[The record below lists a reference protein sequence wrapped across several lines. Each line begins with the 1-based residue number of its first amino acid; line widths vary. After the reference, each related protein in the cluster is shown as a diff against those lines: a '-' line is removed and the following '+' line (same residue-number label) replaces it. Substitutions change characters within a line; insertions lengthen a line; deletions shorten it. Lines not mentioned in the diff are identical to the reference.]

1 MLAPAPGANLPEIR
15 LTACDVWVLGDVVV
29 DLATQRV
36 RHAGGG
42 EVRLTPRAVAVL
54 RALIGMGDRPLSRDQ
69 LLATVWAQT
78 ETGDEVVS
86 KAINELRLALGDHDT
101 RRRRYIET
109 IPKLGYRLI
118 CVCRPLHAGAVA
130 VAGAAAGIEAGEAA
144 VEGAS
149 AVDELSTAGLPS
161 RTDDA
166 AGAEQSSE
174 SADSSVVSTTDAALS
189 PASSFVT
196 DGVAETE
203 PSSVR
208 AHAPTSD
215 PVHDSGIPLR
225 EYPVSKRCRPWRNLA
240 AVLLAAGAISAWLL
254 LPSSP
259 SPGRYSAAALRTS
272 LAQPPKIVA
281 TGREYLGY
289 VDILPDASA
298 ALYASPL
305 ESTVRV
311 VARPF
316 AAAAIKR
323 ISALPGGAEFAPAVS
338 HDGRLIAYQHFA
350 DGVCRIRLHEVASGS
365 ARDLAGCS
373 SRFTEWLEF
382 SPDGHFLL
390 TPRMRPGENV
400 MSLHRIDLADG
411 SARAYDYPRVAG
423 MNDVQ
428 ARYAPDGRRLAI
440 RRGAQP
446 HSGLS
451 VVDLRSGERRELVD
465 DAFGLDG
472 FTWLPD
478 GSALLIGVHDGDRAG
493 LWRVDADSGEKSF
506 LGLRGATCPVA
517 ARGAMLYT
525 HSLRRYALISV
536 AIGAPAAAAPVQA
549 FAAAQGAEWFPRLSD
564 DGSVLAFLSDRDGQ
578 TAVHIGREDGR
589 LQRLPQLPG
598 AEPSATPALSADL
611 RRVFVPMRQADGHS
625 GLYESA
631 TDAPAWRRIDSGNG
645 DVEQVALS
653 PDEHWIYYVV
663 RGAEARVLWRRSRE
677 TGAEQRIAE
686 GLAAGPIASD
696 RRGGVFYIDAARQA
710 LVRHTP
716 DDGRSETWLD
726 DMGYWTTYAW
736 TLTDDAVYALREPG
750 GRDFGLYRVSAAG
763 AMPVLVQPTDG
774 IAALGIAVT
783 PGEKRLLIS
792 QPPPGAQELRRADL
806 PPPPSAR

>member
-1 MLAPAPGANLPEIR
+1 M
-15 LTACDVWVLGDVVV
+15 TACDVWMLGDVVV

-54 RALIGMGDRPLSRDQ
+54 RALIGMGDRPLSRDV
-69 LLATVWAQT
+69 LLSTIWAQA

-118 CVCRPLHAGAVA
+118 CACRPLESAAAAAVA
-130 VAGAAAGIEAGEAA
+130 AGETDEVAAAQGTSRADRGPAA
-144 VEGAS
+144 QADLTS
-149 AVDELSTAGLPS
+149 PS
-161 RTDDA
+161 GKDA
-166 AGAEQSSE
+166 AAITERH
-174 SADSSVVSTTDAALS
+174 SVVESSPVLNNVEDSLVGLSKKAASRSRRSWRYAAAL
-189 PASSFVT
+189 
-196 DGVAETE
+196 
-203 PSSVR
+203 
-208 AHAPTSD
+208 
-215 PVHDSGIPLR
+215 
-225 EYPVSKRCRPWRNLA
+225 
-240 AVLLAAGAISAWLL
+240 LLAAGAVPAWLL
-254 LPSSP
+254 MPSRP
-259 SPGRYSAAALRTS
+259 AAGPYSAAGLRAS
-272 LAQPPKIVA
+272 LAPPPQVVA
-281 TGREYLGY
+281 TGGEYLGY

-298 ALYASPL
+298 ALYAAPL
-305 ESTVRV
+305 EATVRV
-311 VARPF
+311 VTRSF
-316 AAAAIKR
+316 GTGTTR
-323 ISALPGGAEFAPAVS
+323 RVGALPGGAEFAPAVS
-338 HDGRLIAYQHFA
+338 HDGGTIAYQHFV
-350 DGVCRIRLHEVASGS
+350 DGVCRIRLHDVASGS
-365 ARDLAGCS
+365 ERELAGCS
-373 SRFTEWLEF
+373 SRFAEWLEF
-382 SPDGHFLL
+382 SPDGRFLL

-400 MSLHRIDLADG
+400 MSLHRIDLVDG

-451 VVDLRSGERRELVD
+451 VVDLTSGERRELVD

-472 FTWLPD
+472 YTWLPD
-478 GSALLIGVHDGDRAG
+478 GSALLIGVHDGERAG
-493 LWRVDADSGEKSF
+493 LWRVDAETGEKAY

-517 ARGAMLYT
+517 ARGTLLYT
-525 HSLRRYALISV
+525 HSLRRYALVSV
-536 AIGAPAAAAPVQA
+536 AIGAAPAAAPVQA
-549 FAAAQGAEWFPRLSD
+549 FAAPLGAEWFPRLSD
-564 DGSVLAFLSDRDGQ
+564 NGLALAFLSDRDGPA
-578 TAVHIGREDGR
+578 AVQVGYEDGR
-589 LQRLPQLPG
+589 LTRLPDLPG
-598 AEPSATPALSADL
+598 AEPSATPALSADA
-611 RRVFVPMRQADGHS
+611 RRVFVPMRRADGHS

-631 TDAPAWRRIDSGNG
+631 TDSPAWRRVDSASG

-663 RGAEARVLWRRSRE
+663 RSGAEGRVLWRRSRE

-686 GLAAGPIASD
+686 GLAAGPVACD
-696 RRGGVFYIDAARQA
+696 RSGGVFYIDAARQA

-736 TLTDDAVYALREPG
+736 TLSDGAVYALREPG

-763 AMPVLVQPTDG
+763 ATPVLVQPTDG
-774 IAALGIAVT
+774 VAALGIAVT

-792 QPPPGAQELRRADL
+792 QPPRGTQELRRARL
-806 PPPPSAR
+806 LQVSSPR

>member
-1 MLAPAPGANLPEIR
+1 M
-15 LTACDVWVLGDVVV
+15 LGDVVV

-54 RALIGMGDRPLSRDQ
+54 RALIGMGDRPLSRDV
-69 LLATVWAQT
+69 LLSTIWAQA

-101 RRRRYIET
+101 RRRRFIET

-118 CVCRPLHAGAVA
+118 CTCRPLEPAATA
-130 VAGAAAGIEAGEAA
+130 DAAAGE
-144 VEGAS
+144 
-149 AVDELSTAGLPS
+149 
-161 RTDDA
+161 
-166 AGAEQSSE
+166 
-174 SADSSVVSTTDAALS
+174 TDAAAAEGVSGADGRCAAQSDHVLPPGTGDAAATGQPSVSASLS
-189 PASSFVT
+189 NPDNVN
-196 DGVAETE
+196 D
-203 PSSVR
+203 SV
-208 AHAPTSD
+208 
-215 PVHDSGIPLR
+215 I
-225 EYPVSKRCRPWRNLA
+225 PVSEKSASRPRRSWRYA
-240 AVLLAAGAISAWLL
+240 AVLLLAAGAILAWLL
-254 LPSSP
+254 IPSRPAS
-259 SPGRYSAAALRTS
+259 GLYSAPALRAS
-272 LAQPPKIVA
+272 LAQPPRVVA

-305 ESTVRV
+305 EATVRV
-311 VARPF
+311 VTRPF
-316 AAAAIKR
+316 GSGTPR
-323 ISALPGGAEFAPAVS
+323 RVSALAGGAEFAPAVS
-338 HDGRLIAYQHFA
+338 HDGRIIAYQHFA
-350 DGVCRIRLHEVASGS
+350 DGACRIRLHEVASGS
-365 ARDLAGCS
+365 ERELAGCS
-373 SRFTEWLEF
+373 SRFAEWLEF
-382 SPDGHFLL
+382 SPDGRFLL

-472 FTWLPD
+472 YTWLPD
-478 GSALLIGVHDGDRAG
+478 GSALLIGVHDGERAG
-493 LWRVDADSGEKSF
+493 LWRVDAETGEKTY

-517 ARGAMLYT
+517 ARDALLYT
-525 HSLRRYALISV
+525 HSLRRYALVSV
-536 AIGAPAAAAPVQA
+536 AIGAAPAAAPVQA
-549 FAAAQGAEWFPRLSD
+549 FAAPRGAEWFPRLSE
-564 DGSVLAFLSDRDGQ
+564 DGLALAFLSDRDGP
-578 TAVHIGREDGR
+578 TAVHVGREDGR
-589 LQRLPQLPG
+589 LLRLPDLPG
-598 AEPSATPALSADL
+598 AEPSATPALSADA

-631 TDAPAWRRIDSGNG
+631 TDAPAWRRVDSANG

-663 RGAEARVLWRRSRE
+663 RGGAEMRVLWRRSRE

-686 GLAAGPIASD
+686 GLAAGPIACD

-710 LVRHTP
+710 LVRRTP

-736 TLTDDAVYALREPG
+736 TLGNDAVYALREPG
-750 GRDFGLYRVSAAG
+750 GRDFGLYRVGVAG
-763 AMPVLVQPTDG
+763 ATPVLVQPTDG

-792 QPPPGAQELRRADL
+792 QPPPGAQELRRASL
-806 PPPPSAR
+806 PRLSSTR